1 MGVPN
6 TNTFSLQDVVDE
18 VGPTTD
24 DLVDCIADANSA
36 DYDSTYYT
44 SPATSLLEFRNYA
57 GTAAIVISSSGTS
70 STQSTT
76 INFTLGTVP
85 VGDMI
90 VLTVF
95 QKEGGSTVT
104 TPSGYTLANDSSQT
118 GFDRV
123 YVYYKTNLNP
133 TSQSVT
139 ISSSDVGYK
148 ILNVMFI
155 ENQSGWG
162 QDASFATSSSTFTPS
177 LTSLTSSSLV
187 FIAWSTKS
195 NTGGNPSTTLN
206 MESGTGSSSV
216 ISGFPGAGDYRA
228 YIKYYFQP
236 STTSIDRFAS
246 LTQGTANEMAGVM
259 FEIKN

>member
-18 VGPTTD
+18 INPTTD
-24 DLVDCIADANSA
+24 DLVDCIADASSS

-57 GTAAIVISSSGTS
+57 GTLPISVSSSGSS
-70 STQSTT
+70 STSSTT
-76 INFTLGTVP
+76 INYTLGSVP

-95 QKEGGSTVT
+95 QLEIGSAIT
-104 TPSGYTLANDSSQT
+104 TPSGYTLANSSAQV

-123 YVYYKTNLNP
+123 FVYYKTNLNP

-139 ISSSDVGYK
+139 ITSQFSGYK
-148 ILNVMFI
+148 ILNAMVI
-155 ENQSGWG
+155 ANQSAWG
-162 QDASFATSSSTFTPS
+162 QDSSFATSASSFSPT
-177 LTSLTSSSLV
+177 LTSLTNGSLV
-187 FIAWSTKS
+187 FIAWSTKHNS
-195 NTGGNPSTTLN
+195 GTSPSPTLN

-216 ISGFPGAGDYRA
+216 IGGFPGAGSYRA
-228 YIKYYFQP
+228 WISYYFQP
-236 STTSIDRFAS
+236 STTTSDRFAS
-246 LTQGTANEMAGVM
+246 LTQGTSNESAGVM
-259 FEIKN
+259 FEIKT